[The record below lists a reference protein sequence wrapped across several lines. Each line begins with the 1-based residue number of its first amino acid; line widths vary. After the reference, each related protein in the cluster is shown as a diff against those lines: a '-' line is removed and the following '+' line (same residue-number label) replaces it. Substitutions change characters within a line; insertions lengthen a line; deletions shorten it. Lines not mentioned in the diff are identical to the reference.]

1 MANFF
6 DQLAAHYGS
15 TQPFAPAQQRT
26 MNVGAMA
33 SPFDNMPAVAAPK
46 VVQTRQPQQISEAQQ
61 ATQATPAHEANP
73 FDQFDAP
80 ADAASTVAPA
90 MDPTASYEVTERQR
104 IASETFNA
112 DISNLV
118 NGGATREQI
127 NARIAQEH
135 AAGNQASVHG
145 LDEALAY
152 RDAHAGSPI
161 AVGIA
166 NEPGLAKPADYHSP
180 DRGALD
186 AAGVGAFDSVTL
198 GAGDEI
204 GGAIGATTNAIK
216 GAFGGGSGEDWS
228 DAYGRI
234 RDENRQ
240 ALNDAEH
247 YHPAAYLGGQVIGSI
262 ASLPIGGELSA
273 GRALAE
279 GAIYGGTYGFNSGT
293 GNLADRVIEGAK
305 GAALGG
311 AMGGTIGAIGGRVAR
326 GIAERRANPSEAR
339 QILNAA
345 DNLNRG
351 AVDTPIN
358 PILGHTSN
366 GGLGSTITATGEQM
380 IMPGHIGGIQR
391 ATREFEEAGGAARD
405 RIAGDLTNGQTL
417 NLDDAAARIND
428 RAVPGSLVNYD
439 RRGKVKSDALYDH
452 AESLTPQDFR
462 AVPRTFLPWIDTQIA
477 RLDRIAGDGPG
488 LNDLVRIRD
497 DIANGGG
504 LDIASLRS
512 LRTRFGRNFEAADG
526 DVRGV
531 AKQAWGRL
539 TQDVT
544 SSLSGDAAR
553 AWTRADANY
562 ARHLGNRDIVSRVIG
577 DGSLSADQVA
587 DRIGKMAK
595 SEYGTLSS
603 ALRLMPAS
611 EANNV
616 RGALV
621 DSLGRAT
628 SSRQD
633 GAERFSMETFA
644 TQWDRAHLS
653 DHAKQA
659 IFGGSPPTLRDL
671 DDLARLANANRAFR
685 SKGNPS
691 RSGVT
696 VGNIA
701 EVTAVGT
708 GVGMAVMSGTVPWA
722 TLAGAA
728 ALYGGGRLL
737 SSPGVARAVV
747 RGSESRSIEVMAR
760 RLGEAARRNPA
771 MAQDILGFRDAVTG
785 VRDGAVTIDE
795 APQQEAPPT
804 GEANPFDQFD

>member
-1 MANFF
+1 MAR
-6 DQLAAHYGS
+6 YGS
-15 TQPFAPAQQRT
+15 TQPFAPQQTQQT

-33 SPFDNMPAVAAPK
+33 SPLYNMPPVAAPT
-46 VVQTRQPQQISEAQQ
+46 VVQAPQPGP
-61 ATQATPAHEANP
+61 ATAVPNP
-73 FDQFDAP
+73 FDQFEGPDDTAP
-80 ADAASTVAPA
+80 TVAPA
-90 MDPTASYEVTERQR
+90 MDPAASYEVSERQR
-104 IASETFNA
+104 IASETFNR

-118 NGGATREQI
+118 NSGATREQI
-127 NARIAQEH
+127 EARIAQEK
-135 AAGNQASVHG
+135 ATGNEVGVTG
-145 LDEALAY
+145 LDEALAW
-152 RDAHAGSPI
+152 RAVHPNAGIP
-161 AVGIA
+161 VGIA
-166 NEPGLAKPADYHSP
+166 NNPGLAKPADYHAP
-180 DRGALD
+180 DQGAGN
-186 AAGVGAFDSVTL
+186 AFGVGAVDSVTL
-198 GAGDEI
+198 GASDEL
-204 GGAIGATTNAIK
+204 GGAIGATTNAVK
-216 GAFGGGSGEDWS
+216 GAFGGGTGEDWS
-228 DAYGRI
+228 DAYSRI

-247 YHPAAYLGGQVIGSI
+247 YHPGAYLGGQVVGSI

-279 GAIYGGTYGFNSGT
+279 GAVYGGAYGFNSGT
-293 GNLADRVIEGAK
+293 DGFVDRVTEGAK

-311 AMGGTIGAIGGRVAR
+311 VLGGTVGAIGGRVSR
-326 GIAERRANPSEAR
+326 GIAERRANPSDAR
-339 QILNAA
+339 QILTAA
-345 DNLNRG
+345 ANLNRN
-351 AVDTPIN
+351 AVDTPIA

-380 IMPGHIGGIQR
+380 IVPGHLGGIQR
-391 ATREFEEAGGAARD
+391 AVREFEEAGGAARD
-405 RIAGDLTNGQTL
+405 RIAGDLTGGATM
-417 NLDDAAARIND
+417 NLDDAAARVND

-439 RRGKVKSDALYDH
+439 RRGAVKSNALYDH
-452 AESLTPQDFR
+452 AESLTPRDFR
-462 AVPRTFLPWIDTQIA
+462 AVPRTFLPWIDSQIT

-531 AKQAWGRL
+531 AKQAWRRL

-544 SSLSGDAAR
+544 ASLTGDAAR
-553 AWTRADANY
+553 AWTRADQNY

-577 DGSLSADQVA
+577 DGTLSADQVA
-587 DRIGKMAK
+587 DRIGKMAR

-644 TQWDRAHLS
+644 TQWDRAKLS

-659 IFGGSPPTLRDL
+659 IFGGSQQTLRDL
-671 DDLARLANANRAFR
+671 DDLATLANANRAFR

-696 VGNIA
+696 IGNIA
-701 EVTAVGT
+701 EVSAGGT
-708 GVGMAVMSGTVPWA
+708 GVGMAVMTGTVPWA
-722 TLAGAA
+722 TLSGAI

-737 SSPGVARAVV
+737 SSPGFARAVV
-747 RGSESRSIEVMAR
+747 RGSESRSIEVMSR

-771 MAQDILGFRDAVTG
+771 MAQDILAFRDAVTT
-785 VRDGAVTIDE
+785 VPNGAVTINE
-795 APQQEAPPT
+795 ASEPVEATSTAPTT
-804 GEANPFDQFD
+804 GEPNPFDQFD